1 MGAINIKKKPKTGK
15 KLTPQAFTT
24 DGWMNIVSGLGTAK
38 DKNTYA
44 TINWQPT
51 SRERAENLY
60 AGDEMGAKICRI
72 VAFDGTREGITWNMD
87 RAENQEEVTKY
98 LESEF
103 LRLRIWSQLAW
114 AWTVARIYGGALIF
128 ISVNDGR
135 SIDRPLNPDKVR
147 SINTLTVLDRFEV
160 NVTSTDINDDISS
173 PNFGKPEFYN
183 YQPGVTSIAGA
194 TPMRIHHSRIIRLDG
209 IRLPTRLYIENNY
222 FHDSVFGALGTAIRN
237 YSTVHDSIALIISDF
252 NQPVYRI
259 DGLTQAL
266 AMDEEELIVKKL
278 QQVDLMRSAARAI
291 VLDKEDEFQNV
302 STNVAGGKELIDLS
316 VQRLVAGTDIPHTRL
331 LGNSPSG
338 LGATGQAEL
347 INYYDSVKSMQN
359 TTIREPIEVL
369 VDLIFAQKTAEVAK
383 PEDLTFEFNP
393 LFQQEREKEIKTR
406 EMQAN
411 IDEKYI
417 TMGAITAEEVVSNR
431 FGTGRYSFETV
442 VEEGITRVSSFDVA
456 KAANDDARRV
466 AANAPTTSN
475 TVSDSDLEQ
484 M

>member
-1 MGAINIKKKPKTGK
+1 MSAIDIKKGVKKSK
-15 KLTPQAFTT
+15 KLKLQPFTN
-24 DGWMNIVSGLGTAK
+24 DGWMNIVSGLGTRK

-44 TINWQPT
+44 RINWKPT
-51 SRERAENLY
+51 SREHAENLY

-72 VAFDGTREGITWNMD
+72 IPYDGTREGITWNMD
-87 RAENQEEVTKY
+87 KGVDQEEVTKY

-103 LRLRIWSQLAW
+103 KRLRIWSQLAW
-114 AWTVARIYGGALIF
+114 AWTTARIYGGALIF

-135 SIDRPLNPDKVR
+135 SIDRPLNPDKIR
-147 SINTLTVLDRFEV
+147 QINTLTVIDRFEV

-183 YQPGVTSIAGA
+183 YQPGLTSISGMVP
-194 TPMRIHHSRIIRLDG
+194 TKIHHSRIIRLDG

-222 FHDSVFGALGTAIRN
+222 FHDSIFGALGIAIRN

-259 DGLTQAL
+259 EGLTQAL

-316 VQRLVAGTDIPHTRL
+316 VQRLVAGTDVPHTRL

-359 TTIREPIEVL
+359 TTLREPIEIL
-369 VDLIFAQKTAEVAK
+369 TDLIFAQKVTQVAK
-383 PEDLTFEFNP
+383 PDDLSFEFNP

-411 IDEKYI
+411 IDEKYVN
-417 TMGAITAEEVVSNR
+417 MGVITADEVVSSR

-442 VEEGITRVSSFDVA
+442 VEEGKTRVSSFDIA
-456 KAANDDARRV
+456 RASNDDDRRE
-466 AANAPTTSN
+466 AATAPASN
-475 TVSDSDLEQ
+475 TVTDSDIDLL
-484 M
+484 